1 MEENEGAMMKSFFL
15 VVNIVALA
23 LPFLGAEVQN
33 QEQPTCHKNDE
44 SLFNQKIAKYIP
56 FHYVLNNYPRYEPT
70 YYPHIPAVPINHQ
83 YVPYPLYAKPV
94 AVRPHV
100 QIPQWQVLPNAYP
113 PTVVHPP
120 HLHPSF
126 IAITPKMIQD
136 KTGIP
141 TINTIASVEPTF
153 IPTTEPT
160 VNTVVTSD
168 ASSEFTITST
178 PETTTIPVTSPM
190 V

>member
-1 MEENEGAMMKSFFL
+1 MMKSFFL

-33 QEQPTCHKNDE
+33 QEQPTCRKNDE

-83 YVPYPLYAKPV
+83 YVPYPFYAKPV
-94 AVRPHV
+94 AVRPHA

-126 IAITPKMIQD
+126 IAITPKKTQD

-178 PETTTIPVTSPM
+178 PETTTIPVTSPT